1 MTPLMPT
8 RTGMVSGLDTNGGK
22 GQRFA
27 AYQNDCLFLFN
38 VSKDK
43 KKNYRLAK
51 TFPASKTSAEDH
63 TEAETL
69 GFFLLT
75 EKSSGRIFKYQQHD
89 KELIKEWAGYLAAEL
104 KTYHDKTTGAATAK
118 KLRTNN
124 LFRKIK
130 VSATLISAFAS
141 EANAGK
147 ARTLAE
153 LAEQRRLED
162 EEDIRLDTLEVDEEE
177 AHVEQA
183 KQAVKVNNKAAEKKK
198 AERLAARADTTQLA
212 AQIDEMQVLS
222 NRTRFRTRIGFARR
236 RFPPTHL

>member
-1 MTPLMPT
+1 MQLHQLPH
-8 RTGMVSGLDTNGGK
+8 VAGLHCN
-22 GQRFA
+22 QLVA
-27 AYQNDCLFLFN
+27 LE
-38 VSKDK
+38 
-43 KKNYRLAK
+43 LAV
-51 TFPASKTSAEDH
+51 H
-63 TEAETL
+63 TA
-69 GFFLLT
+69 
-75 EKSSGRIFKYQQHD
+75 
-89 KELIKEWAGYLAAEL
+89 
-104 KTYHDKTTGAATAK
+104 YHDKTTGAATAK
-118 KLRTNN
+118 KLRTKN

-153 LAEQRRLED
+153 LTEQRRLED
-162 EEDIRLDTLEVDEEE
+162 EEDIRLDALEVDEEE

-212 AQIDEMQVLS
+212 AQIDEMQVS
-222 NRTRFRTRIGFARR
+222 STRTRFRTRIGFARR